1 MAHERLKDST
11 LPHSLSEVV
20 ADLAD
25 LFQKELRLAK
35 AEIFSKISTKINAGI
50 WTSAAALLAFMAAFI
65 VLQAIILAIASY
77 YDIAMHWSCL
87 IVAAGLAVLAAI
99 AFLKGRADAQED
111 LTPGRTIHQ
120 IKRDISTAK
129 EQLT

>member
-35 AEIFSKISTKINAGI
+35 AEISSKISTKINAGI
-50 WTSAAALLAFMAAFI
+50 WTSAAAVLAFMAK
-65 VLQAIILAIASY
+65 IAKPTGSKQ
-77 YDIAMHWSCL
+77 
-87 IVAAGLAVLAAI
+87 V
-99 AFLKGRADAQED
+99 KGPAES
-111 LTPGRTIHQ
+111 GEICSVEVEE
-120 IKRDISTAK
+120 K
-129 EQLT
+129 